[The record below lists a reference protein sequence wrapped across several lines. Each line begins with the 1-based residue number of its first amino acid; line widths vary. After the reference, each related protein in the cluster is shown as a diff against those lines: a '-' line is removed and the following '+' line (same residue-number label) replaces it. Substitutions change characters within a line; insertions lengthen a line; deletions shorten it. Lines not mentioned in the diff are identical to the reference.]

1 MLQKHT
7 GHAQDVPV
15 EMAGIEGGFPAG
27 RRTGASEPAP
37 YMMHALHHSF
47 SGRHEEAWKEAQ
59 TALNLD
65 LVDPMV
71 NFRVVQA
78 AYYAR
83 RYELAIQSAR
93 TAIDLAPEFQPPRS
107 YIRSAG
113 GGTCGRGMDRGKRGK
128 GTGPGPAILRR
139 ALWICRGQAG
149 HSVEAITVI
158 EDLPPHRDRGYGP
171 ALPIAWVYLGLEDFD
186 PCWRWLETS
195 FVEHEPY
202 LAAAGVAPIYDPL
215 RSRPAF
221 TQLLR
226 RLGIRG

>member
-1 MLQKHT
+1 
-7 GHAQDVPV
+7 
-15 EMAGIEGGFPAG
+15 
-27 RRTGASEPAP
+27 
-37 YMMHALHHSF
+37 MMYALHHSF

-65 LVDPMV
+65 PVDPMM

-83 RYELAIQSAR
+83 RYDLAIQSAR

-139 ALWICRGQAG
+139 ALWICRRQAG
-149 HSVEAITVI
+149 HSVEAVTAI